1 MKNLKDDVQKNIE
14 ELELARKQIVEK
26 RKKEPEGSLCTSKN
40 KSGKV
45 RYYHKYR
52 GKKNNLVDKFI
63 SDKLLAQSLA
73 EKSYYRKMQE
83 CIEKELHVLK
93 NFEKQYSPDE
103 KYNIY
108 RKLSAERKELIDPL
122 YLPAEMQ
129 AEQWNKEQWNQFEK
143 FREGLKFETD
153 RGDMVRSKSEVII
166 ANMLNQ
172 RKDQLSY
179 RYEAEL
185 YLEKTNT
192 IIHPDFTILN
202 KTAGKIYYWEHIGM
216 LGDPVYADD
225 FVRKVNSYIVEGIL
239 PGEQLIL
246 SYETRNVPLN
256 IKIIKE
262 LVEQIT
268 SV

>member
-1 MKNLKDDVQKNIE
+1 MRI
-14 ELELARKQIVEK
+14 
-26 RKKEPEGSLCTSKN
+26 SKAT
-40 KSGKV
+40 SGKS
-45 RYYHKYR
+45 RYYHKY
-52 GKKNNLVDKFI
+52 KDKQKNLVDKFI
-63 SDKLLAQSLA
+63 SDKQLAQNLA
-73 EKSYYRKMQE
+73 EKSYYHKMQE
-83 CIEKELHVLK
+83 CIEKEIHVLK

-108 RKLSAERKELIDPL
+108 RKLSTERKELIDPL
-122 YLPAEMQ
+122 NLPAEIQ
-129 AEQWNKEQWNQFEK
+129 AEQWNKETWSQFEK

-153 RGDMVRSKSEVII
+153 RGDMARSKSEVII

-185 YLEKTNT
+185 DLEKTNT

-202 KTAGKIYYWEHIGM
+202 KTTGKIYYWEHIGM

-225 FVRKVNSYIVEGIL
+225 FVRKVNSYIAEGIL

-246 SYETRNVPLN
+246 SYETGNVPLN
-256 IKIIKE
+256 IKIIRE
-262 LVEQIT
+262 LVEQIA
-268 SV
+268 SG

>member
-192 IIHPDFTILN
+192 I
-202 KTAGKIYYWEHIGM
+202 
-216 LGDPVYADD
+216 
-225 FVRKVNSYIVEGIL
+225 S
-239 PGEQLIL
+239 
-246 SYETRNVPLN
+246 
-256 IKIIKE
+256 
-262 LVEQIT
+262 T
-268 SV
+268 SGFYNFK